1 MSSPEVVV
9 LVDGVPRPGVVVS
22 TDGDRS
28 LVRFRDAGSHRE
40 EWVATASL
48 VPVEATTDRP
58 PVLKLVGL
66 GVVGLLGLGLLLYP
80 GGSDRRLADSTPT
93 PSATPSGTPT
103 PTATPTPTSAPV
115 SDVVDA
121 VLFGDSFT
129 AGRGSPAG
137 TTTALQQAAA
147 SLRWRSTVRAAV
159 GTGYTTG
166 GEQGG
171 LPFLQRLAREVR
183 TAPDVLVVQGG
194 AADTGAT
201 VPQLTAAANAVVD
214 DLQRRFPRTRLVL
227 VGPVAMEQPVDG
239 QLVRVARTLA
249 AVAKA
254 QGVPFVDPIA
264 QGWVGE
270 ANHDSLTSP
279 TGFYP
284 NAAGHAYLGRRLAA
298 VLGPLAR

>member
-9 LVDGVPRPGVVVS
+9 LVDGVPRPGVVVD

-48 VPVEATTDRP
+48 VPVEASTDRP

-80 GGSDRRLADSTPT
+80 GGSDRRLADPAPTPT
-93 PSATPSGTPT
+93 PSATPT
-103 PTATPTPTSAPV
+103 PTATPTVTAAPV
-115 SDVVDA
+115 ADVVDA
-121 VLFGDSFT
+121 VLLGDSFT
-129 AGRGSPAG
+129 AGRGSRAG
-137 TTTALQQAAA
+137 TTTALQQAAT

-166 GEQGG
+166 GRQGG
-171 LPFLQRLAREVR
+171 RPFSQRLAQEVR

-201 VPQLTAAANAVVD
+201 VPQLTAAANALVD
-214 DLQRRFPRTRLVL
+214 EVQRRFPRTRLVL

-264 QGWVGE
+264 RGWVGE

-284 NAAGHAYLGRRLAA
+284 NAAGHAYLGRRFAA
-298 VLGPLAR
+298 VLGPLVR